1 MMDQQVEF
9 QSTMNGKVLRSKTH
23 QFVKTVFNFMELRGR
38 VATFIIDPKKVIDR
52 VSATWGV
59 SKCTLTKF
67 SE

>member
-1 MMDQQVEF
+1 
-9 QSTMNGKVLRSKTH
+9 
-23 QFVKTVFNFMELRGR
+23 MELRGR
-38 VATFIIDPKKVIDR
+38 VATFIIDPKKVIDQ